1 MSDSAVTDVRHH
13 PEEEYAAGSGV
24 EHEHPGAGEYVRIAV
39 ILAVITA
46 AEVAIYYIGSLNKH
60 ALTVMLLVLSACK
73 FALVALFFMH
83 LKFDNRIFST
93 FFVAGLVMTGL
104 AFVAVLAMFRV
115 F

>member
-1 MSDSAVTDVRHH
+1 MSDSATSEVRHH

-39 ILAVITA
+39 ILAAITA
-46 AEVAIYYIGSLNKH
+46 VEVALYYIEDLDPN
-60 ALTVMLLVLSACK
+60 LMTVLLIVLSACK

-83 LKFDNRIFST
+83 LKFDNKIFST
-93 FFVAGLVMTGL
+93 FFTGGLVMAML
-104 AFVAVLAMFRV
+104 AFIAVLAMFRV